1 MDSDGARFAEIPE
14 MTSFL
19 HYFRLGLPCM
29 YVCMYV
35 CMRAL
40 AQDLVLDLEKTSF
53 NRGGAPQ
60 PPQQTREPKD
70 NSRSTAVSAS

>member
-19 HYFRLGLPCM
+19 HYFRLGLP
-29 YVCMYV
+29 

>member
-1 MDSDGARFAEIPE
+1 MEDDDGFRWGTICGDSGDDEFPSLFQVGFA
-14 MTSFL
+14 
-19 HYFRLGLPCM
+19 
-29 YVCMYV
+29 VYV